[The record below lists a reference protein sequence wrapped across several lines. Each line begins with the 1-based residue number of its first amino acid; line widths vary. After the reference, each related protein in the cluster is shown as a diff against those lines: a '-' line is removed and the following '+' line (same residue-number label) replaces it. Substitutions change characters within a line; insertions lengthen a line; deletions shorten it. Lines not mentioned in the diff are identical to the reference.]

1 MAAIPYIAQ
10 SLWTLQM
17 IARQAILQNPS
28 ISELWAYQLLKKC
41 STFCPFSKGITSPM
55 RLPANPSL
63 ASLLS
68 PSGTLQESHDSGWT
82 GLSLRAA
89 SEQGHSAQN

>member
-41 STFCPFSKGITSPM
+41 STFCPFSKGITSVKNNIVYI
-55 RLPANPSL
+55 LCKDIL
-63 ASLLS
+63 Y
-68 PSGTLQESHDSGWT
+68 TLC
-82 GLSLRAA
+82 
-89 SEQGHSAQN
+89 